1 MNRRT
6 VVLSLGSI
14 VAAWPSFSYAQAPP
28 SQVLPWGAWK
38 DIPTIVIL
46 SAEDDFRIP
55 AIREAVEF
63 WNAEL
68 SQLGSA
74 FRLGTTA
81 HSLRTISAD
90 DLRAYGAT
98 PRIVTPSL
106 LNSVREANGDVI
118 IALSDGDGFN
128 PFTSP
133 WPAVR
138 KVLVA
143 IPSFRTYSQPS
154 PGLARNVVAHELGH
168 AIGLGHNEDATS
180 LMCSGAWCHFDFP
193 NAGFFPLTTAE
204 KAKLLE
210 MYPPHWQPVPSR
222 RWKADPPAAAAG

>member
-1 MNRRT
+1 MGRPGGKDQYEESLILDHPEDAPRRGRKQPAPRRRTQERAMNRRT
-6 VVLSLGSI
+6 AVLGLGSI
-14 VAAWPSFSYAQAPP
+14 VAAWPSCSHAQSLPR
-28 SQVLPWGAWK
+28 QGPWGLMWK
-38 DIPTIVIL
+38 DIPKICIL
-46 SAEDDFRIP
+46 SAGDDFRAP

-68 SQLGSA
+68 SRLGSA
-74 FRLGTTA
+74 FRLGTISRIVLERSRPTTSA
-81 HSLRTISAD
+81 RTGQRRASLRLLS
-90 DLRAYGAT
+90 
-98 PRIVTPSL
+98 

-133 WPAVR
+133 WPALR

-143 IPSFRTYSQPS
+143 IPSFRKYSRPS

-180 LMCSGAWCHFDFP
+180 LMCGGCLV
-193 NAGFFPLTTAE
+193 PL
-204 KAKLLE
+204 
-210 MYPPHWQPVPSR
+210 
-222 RWKADPPAAAAG
+222 

>member
-6 VVLSLGSI
+6 AVLGLGSI
-14 VAAWPSFSYAQAPP
+14 VAAWPSCSHAQSLPR
-28 SQVLPWGAWK
+28 QGPWGLTWR
-38 DIPTIVIL
+38 DIPKICIL
-46 SAEDDFRIP
+46 SAE
-55 AIREAVEF
+55 
-63 WNAEL
+63 L
-68 SQLGSA
+68 SRLGSA

-90 DLRAYGAT
+90 DLRAYGTT

>member
-1 MNRRT
+1 
-6 VVLSLGSI
+6 
-14 VAAWPSFSYAQAPP
+14 
-28 SQVLPWGAWK
+28 
-38 DIPTIVIL
+38 
-46 SAEDDFRIP
+46 
-55 AIREAVEF
+55 
-63 WNAEL
+63 
-68 SQLGSA
+68 
-74 FRLGTTA
+74 
-81 HSLRTISAD
+81 
-90 DLRAYGAT
+90 
-98 PRIVTPSL
+98 
-106 LNSVREANGDVI
+106 VI

>member
-6 VVLSLGSI
+6 AVLGLGSI
-14 VAAWPSFSYAQAPP
+14 VAAWPSCSHAQSLPR
-28 SQVLPWGAWK
+28 QGPWGLMWK
-38 DIPTIVIL
+38 DIPKICIL
-46 SAEDDFRIP
+46 SAGDDFRAP

-63 WNAEL
+63 WNTEL
-68 SQLGSA
+68 SRLGSA

-90 DLRAYGAT
+90 DLRAYGTT

-138 KVLVA
+138 KVRNPELSDIFAAVARPRTQRGCSRTRACHWIGPQRGCNIVDVQRRLV
-143 IPSFRTYSQPS
+143 
-154 PGLARNVVAHELGH
+154 
-168 AIGLGHNEDATS
+168 
-180 LMCSGAWCHFDFP
+180 
-193 NAGFFPLTTAE
+193 PL
-204 KAKLLE
+204 
-210 MYPPHWQPVPSR
+210 
-222 RWKADPPAAAAG
+222 